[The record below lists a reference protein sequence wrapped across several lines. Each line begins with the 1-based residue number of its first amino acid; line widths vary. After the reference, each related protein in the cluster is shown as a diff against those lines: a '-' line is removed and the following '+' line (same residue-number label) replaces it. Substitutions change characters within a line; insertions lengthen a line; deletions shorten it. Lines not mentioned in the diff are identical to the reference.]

1 MGLKEHAD
9 RSYLGYK
16 RKRENDIIRIL
27 VSETREKE
35 PTLTKMKENVRK
47 IGFDKGQE
55 FGFRHVMFGMPIS
68 NL

>member
-1 MGLKEHAD
+1 MKVGLKEHAD
-9 RSYLGYK
+9 RSYLGYE
-16 RKRENDIIRIL
+16 RKRDNDIIRIL
-27 VSETREKE
+27 VSETRDHSLSE
-35 PTLTKMKENVRK
+35 KENVRK